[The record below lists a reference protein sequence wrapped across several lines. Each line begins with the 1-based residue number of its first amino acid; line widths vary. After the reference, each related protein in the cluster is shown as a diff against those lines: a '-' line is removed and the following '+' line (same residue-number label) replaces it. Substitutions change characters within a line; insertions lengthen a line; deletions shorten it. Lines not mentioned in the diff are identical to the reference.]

1 MQKMLTRI
9 LTRQWLVELFFYK
22 ILDLAIEEVGV
33 REVAVSIHKLGIF
46 PKFKLYI
53 QCVYCMLN
61 RGTLNKTVIVSRTN
75 LNFLDTK
82 IPRNF
87 WLWEEKYQDTFGCM
101 RKKTKTFQLCEENT
115 TTLWLYCMR
124 KNAKNFFGF
133 GWKNTKTLLAV

>member
-53 QCVYCMLN
+53 QCVY
-61 RGTLNKTVIVSRTN
+61 KTI
-75 LNFLDTK
+75 
-82 IPRNF
+82 
-87 WLWEEKYQDTFGCM
+87 
-101 RKKTKTFQLCEENT
+101 
-115 TTLWLYCMR
+115 
-124 KNAKNFFGF
+124 
-133 GWKNTKTLLAV
+133 

>member
-53 QCVYCMLN
+53 QCVQY
-61 RGTLNKTVIVSRTN
+61 TV
-75 LNFLDTK
+75 
-82 IPRNF
+82 
-87 WLWEEKYQDTFGCM
+87 C
-101 RKKTKTFQLCEENT
+101 
-115 TTLWLYCMR
+115 
-124 KNAKNFFGF
+124 
-133 GWKNTKTLLAV
+133 

>member
-53 QCVYCMLN
+53 QCVY
-61 RGTLNKTVIVSRTN
+61 S
-75 LNFLDTK
+75 
-82 IPRNF
+82 
-87 WLWEEKYQDTFGCM
+87 
-101 RKKTKTFQLCEENT
+101 
-115 TTLWLYCMR
+115 LYV
-124 KNAKNFFGF
+124 K
-133 GWKNTKTLLAV
+133 

>member
-87 WLWEEKYQDTFGCM
+87 WLWEEKYQNTFGCK
-101 RKKTKTFQLCEENT
+101 RKKTK
-115 TTLWLYCMR
+115 
-124 KNAKNFFGF
+124 NF
-133 GWKNTKTLLAV
+133 